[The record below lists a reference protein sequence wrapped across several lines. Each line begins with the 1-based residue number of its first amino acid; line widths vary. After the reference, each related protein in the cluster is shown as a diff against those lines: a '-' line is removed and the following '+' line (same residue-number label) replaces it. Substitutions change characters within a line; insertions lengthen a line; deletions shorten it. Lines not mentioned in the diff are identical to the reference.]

1 MSEDINRLKE
11 LSGIAKEKVSTE
23 KQLLV
28 EQARTWQ
35 EKLPDGTVRTH
46 RYDYSDEK
54 RSRAVGQG
62 IRRDFGGDDDDGIG
76 PGRGTGVGPGTGTGA
91 GTYGT
96 GPGSG
101 TIGTGRGQVGTGAGA
116 GTGTYGTGRG
126 QTGTGQGYGTVPGS
140 GNGQFGTGAGSGYG
154 TIQRIPG
161 VGSGGYPS
169 TGYGSGTGT
178 YGTSP
183 DVGTYST
190 SPGYSRDYP
199 VYTTPS
205 YEPDDEPE
213 PVERP
218 QRGKKGRRQR
228 VEPEVDVTPPEQE
241 WDDIPGYVNPSW
253 AREQERLRQLQQ
265 QPKTPKAIKT
275 LTPPEEPKPVTQTP
289 PVPKP
294 IKTLTPPEEPKPV
307 TQTPP
312 VPKPIKS
319 IAKDIL
325 IPPEEP
331 AVPTPAVRKPIKQL
345 APQTITAP
353 EPAQTTINVPTDTK
367 PIKTIKKLAPEPKEP
382 QALSPS
388 QEPVATD
395 IPVVKAPEKPI
406 PTANAA
412 SQTPKVITTTEPS
425 TFSVEPPSDKKDEP
439 IASAPATAPRTGVPT
454 TAEPAQPPAPA
465 DAPTSIAKDILLPQK
480 TEPPEVDTTRGVEVM
495 LISPEEVERIFGP
508 MPGSS
513 TSAAGV
519 AAAPKGQASKG
530 TPNAGSGS
538 PGSGASAGAQGT
550 AGASGQ
556 QGGGSSA
563 GKKYVPI
570 TPKTM
575 AAPISG
581 DPSWAARQRA
591 AQGTPFPD
599 DPKIEPPKDITGTP
613 GSIQAPNDANAD
625 IVSKGQKATVQMSPA
640 DAAKAKTNVFKPDT
654 VDVEVLPPDSIS
666 PRELTIRPNIK
677 PDDKAAER
685 DGTDS
690 PTPAN
695 AASTSSDTVST
706 SVPKDDKAT
715 ESINRMLTL
724 AGLK

>member
-28 EQARTWQ
+28 EQVRTWQ

-46 RYDYSDEK
+46 RYDYSDE
-54 RSRAVGQG
+54 RQGDWRTGQG
-62 IRRDFGGDDDDGIG
+62 NRQDIGRSEG
-76 PGRGTGVGPGTGTGA
+76 PGRGTGVGPGTGTGSS
-91 GTYGT
+91 TYGT

-101 TIGTGRGQVGTGAGA
+101 TIGTGRGQVGTGTGA

-161 VGSGGYPS
+161 VGSGGYTSP
-169 TGYGSGTGT
+169 GYGSGTGT

-190 SPGYSRDYP
+190 SPGSSREYP
-199 VYTTPS
+199 T

-218 QRGKKGRRQR
+218 QKGKRQK
-228 VEPEVDVTPPEQE
+228 VEPQDDTTTTDKE

-265 QPKTPKAIKT
+265 QPREVPPLPSATTSLGRAPAPAPREPVKTEPPKEVPT
-275 LTPPEEPKPVTQTP
+275 LPSATTSLGRAPAPA
-289 PVPKP
+289 
-294 IKTLTPPEEPKPV
+294 
-307 TQTPP
+307 
-312 VPKPIKS
+312 S
-319 IAKDIL
+319 IAKDL
-325 IPPEEP
+325 LLKEPPKEVPPLPSATTSLGRAPAPAPREP
-331 AVPTPAVRKPIKQL
+331 VKAEPPKEVPTLPSATTSLGKLPT
-345 APQTITAP
+345 PQTITAP
-353 EPAQTTINVPTDTK
+353 QPAQTTINVPTDTK
-367 PIKTIKKLAPEPKEP
+367 PVKEP
-382 QALSPS
+382 ITPN
-388 QEPVATD
+388 VA
-395 IPVVKAPEKPI
+395 V
-406 PTANAA
+406 
-412 SQTPKVITTTEPS
+412 QTPKVISTTEPS
-425 TFSVEPPSDKKDEP
+425 TWTVEPPSDKKDEP
-439 IASAPATAPRTGVPT
+439 VAPAS
-454 TAEPAQPPAPA
+454 PAPA
-465 DAPTSIAKDILLPQK
+465 EVPTSVAKDILLPPAASAPKKDEPSSVELIQMTPDEIEK
-480 TEPPEVDTTRGVEVM
+480 T
-495 LISPEEVERIFGP
+495 FGP
-508 MPGSS
+508 MPS
-513 TSAAGV
+513 SAARSSE
-519 AAAPKGQASKG
+519 PKGQPSKG
-530 TPNAGSGS
+530 TPTAGSGS
-538 PGSGASAGAQGT
+538 PGSGAGAGAQGA

-556 QGGGSSA
+556 QGGGTT

-581 DPSWAARQRA
+581 EPSWAAKQRA

-613 GSIQAPNDANAD
+613 GSIQAPSDTNAD
-625 IVSKGQKATVQMSPA
+625 IVSKGQKATMQMSPA
-640 DAAKAKTNVFKPDT
+640 DAAKAGTNVFKPNTID
-654 VDVEVLPPDSIS
+654 VDVVPQDSGS
-666 PRELTIRPNIK
+666 PRELTITPKK
-677 PDDKAAER
+677 PE
-685 DGTDS
+685 
-690 PTPAN
+690 AN
-695 AASTSSDTVST
+695 VASQQSDTVT
-706 SVPKDDKAT
+706 TEPKDDKAT